1 MLGLE
6 SWSADAAPPEACAGP
21 GAGAGREGGSVEEG
35 EETYAAPSVRQGR
48 GGDMGGSTGRER
60 KRDRQTGKRKG
71 DDDALQCDVSKG
83 HEKSKSS
90 VGGREVG
97 LKDTGK
103 QSQTANVGGGG
114 GAADVVRGGGAA
126 DVGCG
131 GGAASG
137 STQGAV
143 RERVSKRSRNRHD
156 GAPAGSGLSASLP
169 LNELQLPVLNKPS
182 LE

>member
-1 MLGLE
+1 LLGLE
-6 SWSADAAPPEACAGP
+6 SWSAAAAPPEACAGP

-35 EETYAAPSVRQGR
+35 EEAFAAPLGRQGR
-48 GGDMGGSTGRER
+48 GVDMGGSTGRER
-60 KRDRQTGKRKG
+60 KRDRQTGEMMM
-71 DDDALQCDVSKG
+71 LLNVSKG
-83 HEKSKSS
+83 HEKSSG
-90 VGGREVG
+90 GGREVG

-114 GAADVVRGGGAA
+114 GAADVGCGGGAA
-126 DVGCG
+126 NVGSG

-143 RERVSKRSRNRHD
+143 RGKVSKRSRHRHD
-156 GAPAGSGLSASLP
+156 GAPAGSGLSASLT
-169 LNELQLPVLNKPS
+169 LNELEFPVLNKPS

>member
-35 EETYAAPSVRQGR
+35 EEAYAAPSVRQGR
-48 GGDMGGSTGRER
+48 GVDMGGGTGRER
-60 KRDRQTGKRKG
+60 KRNRQTGKRKG

-97 LKDTGK
+97 VKDTGK
-103 QSQTANVGGGG
+103 QSQTANVGG
-114 GAADVVRGGGAA
+114 GGGAA